1 MSNLN
6 TTASA
11 ASPPP
16 AGGRGEGEQPRQ
28 YLTFVVSGE
37 LFALGI
43 LVIKEIIEY
52 AQLTSVPMTPDF
64 VRGVMNLR
72 GAVVPVLDLA
82 VRFGRPAN
90 AVSKRTCI
98 VIAEIAAGEE
108 RLTVGF
114 VVDAVNAV
122 VDIGP
127 AQIEPPP
134 AFGINVRTDFIEGMA
149 RINDRF
155 VILLDANRI
164 VALED
169 MLTLAGEGA
178 ATHAAPESIAS

>member
-1 MSNLN
+1 MPELN
-6 TTASA
+6 TTVAA
-11 ASPPP
+11 ASPP
-16 AGGRGEGEQPRQ
+16 AGGRSESEQPGQ

-43 LVIKEIIEY
+43 LAIKEIIEY

-90 AVSKRTCI
+90 PVSKRTCI

-122 VDIGP
+122 VDISP

-134 AFGINVRTDFIEGMA
+134 AFGINVRTDFIEGMG

-155 VILLDANRI
+155 VILLDANRV
-164 VALED
+164 VALEE
-169 MLTLAGEGA
+169 MLTLSGETSA
-178 ATHAAPESIAS
+178 ATAAPVGIPS